1 MYVVAG
7 TLQACNDDPYAKEP
21 LELEQ
26 SISFLDWCSIIVR
39 LTFQ

>member
-7 TLQACNDDPYAKEP
+7 TLQACNDHPYAKEP

-26 SISFLDWCSIIVR
+26 STSF
-39 LTFQ
+39 FE